1 MKKALL
7 IFSLIA
13 GLTTLQSYANA
24 ASNSQWKLSA
34 DESKVAYGSIKKNS
48 VGEVNHF
55 KNIFGHIDKNG
66 NTELVIDVTSVE
78 TFIDIRNQRMIK
90 HVFDAES
97 PKAILKSTIDLQEI
111 KNLKSGQTTSIDVD
125 GTLSLSGRTIEIETT
140 MFVASLGKNKFIA
153 TTDEMIMVKTEELGI
168 NEGVDMLMKLAKLN
182 GITRVVPVSLRMV
195 FEK

>member
-7 IFSLIA
+7 VFSLIA
-13 GLTTLQSYANA
+13 GLTAFNTYTSA
-24 ASNSQWKLSA
+24 ASNAQWSLSA

-55 KNIFGHIDKNG
+55 KTISGHIDKSG
-66 NTELVIDVTSVE
+66 NAEVIIDITSVE

-90 HVFDAES
+90 HIFDANTPE
-97 PKAILKSTIDLQEI
+97 ATLKSTIDLQEI
-111 KNLKSGQTTSIDVD
+111 KKLEPGQTTSIDIE
-125 GTLSLSGRTIEIETT
+125 GTLLLSGKTIDIETT
-140 MFVASLGKNKFIA
+140 IFIASLGKSKFIA

-168 NEGVDMLMKLAKLN
+168 NEGVDMLMKLAKLD